1 MKNDSFIDYYAGLQ
15 KDEKSDSFVE
25 KLAMQI
31 VKNLQVS
38 LMRNPHVAIS
48 SSCLLDSTLEK
59 HQIPFKWKKKK
70 IKKGLFRMIAI
81 LMSFWLKDG

>member
-15 KDEKSDSFVE
+15 KDEKSDSFAE

-38 LMRNPHVAIS
+38 LIGNPHEAIS
-48 SSCLLDSTLEK
+48 SSCLLDSTLAK
-59 HQIPFKWKKKK
+59 NQI
-70 IKKGLFRMIAI
+70 
-81 LMSFWLKDG
+81 S